1 MVLGIILFE
10 VFMTGLFLLK
20 TAYIISTCMA
30 PLVVFTLY
38 WSWRMYHRFEPL
50 STFVSLSLIADVQK
64 GEPAERILRVGYD
77 GVDGGVTRS
86 QASGHGPPS
95 PRAPGLFARLTVDLY
110 PPSSNLNRRRYA
122 NNQDDL
128 YLAPADDRTD

>member
-1 MVLGIILFE
+1 MVLGILLFE

-64 GEPAERILRVGYD
+64 GEPAEQVLRVGYD
-77 GVDGGVTRS
+77 GVDGEVTRS
-86 QASGHGPPS
+86 QA
-95 PRAPGLFARLTVDLY
+95 
-110 PPSSNLNRRRYA
+110 
-122 NNQDDL
+122 
-128 YLAPADDRTD
+128 